1 MELYDLNR
9 DGELSK
15 YELEQITTLN
25 NVKELENTDYML
37 NLRVVGI
44 SGTMMTIEQQ
54 KELIKAINN
63 LSTNIKIETYIQYK
77 QI

>member
-54 KELIKAINN
+54 KN
-63 LSTNIKIETYIQYK
+63 
-77 QI
+77 